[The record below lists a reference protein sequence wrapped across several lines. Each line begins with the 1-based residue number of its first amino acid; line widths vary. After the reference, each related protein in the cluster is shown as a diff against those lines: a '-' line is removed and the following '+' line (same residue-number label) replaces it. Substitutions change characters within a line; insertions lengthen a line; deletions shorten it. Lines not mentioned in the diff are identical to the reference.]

1 MPGVSMTMPDWPAY
15 ARAVDQSRID
25 AGVHF
30 RFTAEASDP
39 MGVKLG
45 EMALARLAPVR

>member
-1 MPGVSMTMPDWPAY
+1 MPGISITVPDWAAY
-15 ARAVDQSRID
+15 AKAVDQSRID

-39 MGVKLG
+39 AGQQLG
-45 EMALARLAPVR
+45 RMALARLAPLK